1 MTLQS
6 QAEHPDHYTT
16 KPAFSQIFALQ
27 IHKWNHKLKQLL
39 KQTYSAL
46 LEPWHTETF
55 LTLQI
60 MSTFHYLLTL
70 LSTVSINL

>member
-1 MTLQS
+1 
-6 QAEHPDHYTT
+6 
-16 KPAFSQIFALQ
+16 LQ